1 MRVFAPP
8 NDQEYLVDFKHYL
21 YSKSLSHM
29 TQHKGLREIRAS
41 TSCEIWHR
49 RPVGDMKT
57 EGKVFV
63 ECGWSHCAVED
74 RFNKE
79 CGRRLALWRAVEFLP
94 RKLRGL
100 ILHEYFNRHR
110 NGQTQNGHNATQGGF
125 DGAAA

>member
-21 YSKSLSHM
+21 YNKPLLYK
-29 TQHKGLREIRAS
+29 TKHKGLRELRAS
-41 TSCEIWHR
+41 TTCEIWHC
-49 RPVGDMKT
+49 RPVGNMKI
-57 EGKVFV
+57 EGKVIVNF
-63 ECGWSHCAVED
+63 GWSYCAVED

-79 CGRRLALWRAVEFLP
+79 HGRRLALRRAVEPLP

-110 NGQTQNGHNATQGGF
+110 NGHTQNGHNRTQGGF
-125 DGAAA
+125 DGTAA